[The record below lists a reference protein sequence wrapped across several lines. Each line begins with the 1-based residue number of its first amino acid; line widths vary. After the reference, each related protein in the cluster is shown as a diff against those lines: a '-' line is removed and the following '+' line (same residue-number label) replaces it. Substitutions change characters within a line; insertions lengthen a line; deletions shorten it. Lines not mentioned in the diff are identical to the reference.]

1 MEVNMDSFD
10 TILAS
15 GYYVF
20 REDLDSKII
29 SIFMLYLKNLGIDF
43 KGCRLEIKELRGIIE
58 FHDSKYTLN
67 DKFKMSDI
75 SYLIDD
81 NWVLIFN
88 DIKNNLDLYNTQQK
102 VLKK

>member
-1 MEVNMDSFD
+1 MYSFD

-20 REDLDSKII
+20 RENLDCRII
-29 SIFMLYLKNLGIDF
+29 GIFMMYLKKLGVDF
-43 KGCRLEIKELRGIIE
+43 NGCRLEIKELRGIIE
-58 FHDSKYTLN
+58 FHDSKYILN
-67 DKFKMSDI
+67 DNFKMADI

-81 NWVLIFN
+81 NWVLIFC
-88 DIKNNLDLYNTQQK
+88 DIKNNLDMYNSNQM